1 MLMQIIVSTAA
12 LFYPWAKDI
21 YLPNLNFERLIASR
35 ILRGSGKGISR
46 PITTIATTAVA
57 VGMALMILSI
67 AVLKGFQTEI
77 RNKVV
82 GFGSHIQVISLH
94 DQFSKESKKVIANQ
108 SFVADLAAAKGVAH
122 VQNFALKPGIVE
134 TDEGLQGCII
144 KGIDEGYDWT
154 FFEDKIIRGNSLKG
168 ETGDLSKLILISS
181 RQASRMKVD
190 TGDRITAYF
199 VQSEQDIK
207 PRPFTIHGIYE
218 TGMEEFDKQY
228 VFVDITQVQKV
239 SGWGLEA
246 QIKHEITEEGVSF
259 EALGF
264 GGDTRHIFDWGSTS
278 IRGKGPHEI
287 APTADTTLTLIVSN
301 ETMTLPDT
309 AWLDVSKTVS
319 GYEAIL
325 HTAGGSWRNYVGGFE
340 VLLDDYD
347 DLFQTDDILLD
358 AIPHNMQTRVVT
370 DQYPEIFNWLEMLDL
385 NVIIIISLMIFI
397 SVINMTSALLIIILE
412 RTRMIGLLK
421 ALGTQNSSLVRIF
434 LRNAGA
440 VIGIGLLVGNVIG
453 IGLAWLQKSYGVIK
467 LDPVN
472 YFVET
477 APIQLD
483 FTSFILLDLLTLLI
497 CVLLLILPSLYVG
510 TISPV
515 RAIRFD

>member
-1 MLMQIIVSTAA
+1 
-12 LFYPWAKDI
+12 
-21 YLPNLNFERLIASR
+21 
-35 ILRGSGKGISR
+35 
-46 PITTIATTAVA
+46 
-57 VGMALMILSI
+57 MALMILSI
-67 AVLKGFQTEI
+67 GVLKGFQTEI

-108 SFVADLAAAKGVAH
+108 PFVKALEETDGVAH
-122 VQNFALKPGIVE
+122 VQSFALKPGIIE
-134 TDEGLQGCII
+134 ADEGLQGCII
-144 KGIDEGYDWT
+144 KGIDEGYDWS
-154 FFEDKIIRGNSLKG
+154 FFEDKIVRGNSLKG
-168 ETGDLSKLILISS
+168 ETGDLSRYILISA
-181 RQASRMKVD
+181 RQAARMKVD

-207 PRPFTIHGIYE
+207 PRTFTIHGVYE
-218 TGMEEFDKQY
+218 TGLEEFDKQY
-228 VFVDITQVQKV
+228 VFVDLTQVQKV

-246 QIKHEITEEGVSF
+246 QIKHSVTADGIEFEG
-259 EALGF
+259 LGF
-264 GGDTRHIFDWGSTS
+264 GGDTRHVFDWGSTV
-278 IRGKGPHEI
+278 IKGKGPHKI
-287 APTADTTLTLIVSN
+287 RPARDTTLTLIVSN

-309 AWLDVSKTVS
+309 AWLNVTHSVS
-319 GYEAIL
+319 GYEAAL
-325 HTAGGSWRNYVGGFE
+325 TTAGGSWRHYVGGFE
-340 VLLDDYD
+340 VLLNDYD
-347 DLFQTDDILLD
+347 DLLVADDIVHDQL
-358 AIPHNMQTRVVT
+358 PHNMQTRVVT

-397 SVINMTSALLIIILE
+397 SVINMTSAMLIIILE

-440 VIGIGLLVGNVIG
+440 VIGIGLIAGNVLG
-453 IGLAWLQKSYGVIK
+453 IGLAWIQKSQGIIK

-472 YFVET
+472 YFVDT

-483 FTSFILLDLLTLLI
+483 FTSFILLDLLTLVI
-497 CVLLLILPSLYVG
+497 CVLLLILPALYVG

>member
-1 MLMQIIVSTAA
+1 
-12 LFYPWAKDI
+12 
-21 YLPNLNFERLIASR
+21 
-35 ILRGSGKGISR
+35 
-46 PITTIATTAVA
+46 
-57 VGMALMILSI
+57 
-67 AVLKGFQTEI
+67 
-77 RNKVV
+77 
-82 GFGSHIQVISLH
+82 
-94 DQFSKESKKVIANQ
+94 
-108 SFVADLAAAKGVAH
+108 
-122 VQNFALKPGIVE
+122 
-134 TDEGLQGCII
+134 
-144 KGIDEGYDWT
+144 
-154 FFEDKIIRGNSLKG
+154 
-168 ETGDLSKLILISS
+168 
-181 RQASRMKVD
+181 
-190 TGDRITAYF
+190 
-199 VQSEQDIK
+199 
-207 PRPFTIHGIYE
+207 
-218 TGMEEFDKQY
+218 MEEFDKQY

-287 APTADTTLTLIVSN
+287 APAADTTLTLIVSN

-309 AWLDVSKTVS
+309 AWLDVSKTAS
-319 GYEAIL
+319 GYDAIL
-325 HTAGGSWRNYVGGFE
+325 HTSGGSWRNYVGGFE

-434 LRNAGA
+434 LRNAGV
-440 VIGIGLLVGNVIG
+440 VIGIGLIVGNVIG
-453 IGLAWLQKSYGVIK
+453 IGLAWIQKSFGVIK

-477 APIQLD
+477 APIKLD

-497 CVLLLILPSLYVG
+497 CVILLILPSLYVG

>member
-1 MLMQIIVSTAA
+1 
-12 LFYPWAKDI
+12 
-21 YLPNLNFERLIASR
+21 
-35 ILRGSGKGISR
+35 
-46 PITTIATTAVA
+46 
-57 VGMALMILSI
+57 MALMILSI

-82 GFGSHIQVISLH
+82 GFGSHIQVVSLH
-94 DQFSKESKKVIANQ
+94 DQFSKESKKVLANQ
-108 SFVADLAAAKGVAH
+108 AFVAELAKTEGVAH
-122 VQNFALKPGIVE
+122 IQNFALKPGIIE

-144 KGIDEGYDWT
+144 KGIDEGYDWS
-154 FFEDKIIRGNSLKG
+154 FFEDKIVRGNSLKG
-168 ETGDLSKLILISS
+168 QTGDLSKLILISS
-181 RQASRMKVD
+181 RQASRMQVD

-228 VFVDITQVQKV
+228 VFVDLTQVQKI

-246 QIKHEITEEGVSF
+246 QIRHEVTPEGVSF
-259 EALGF
+259 EGLGY
-264 GGDTRHIFDWGSTS
+264 GGDTRHVFDWGSTT
-278 IRGKGPHEI
+278 IRGKGPHFI
-287 APTADTTLTLIVSN
+287 TPARDTTLTLIVSN

-309 AWLDVSKTVS
+309 AWLDVTKTAQ
-319 GYEAIL
+319 GYEAVL
-325 HTAGGSWRNYVGGFE
+325 STAGGSWRNYVGGFE

-347 DLFQTDDILLD
+347 DLFQADDILLD
-358 AIPHNMQTRVVT
+358 LIPHNMQTRVVT
-370 DQYPEIFNWLEMLDL
+370 DQYPEIFNWLEMLDM
-385 NVIIIISLMIFI
+385 NVIIIIALMIFI

-421 ALGTQNSSLVRIF
+421 ALGAQNSSLVRIF

-440 VIGIGLLVGNVIG
+440 VVGIGLLAGNVIG
-453 IGLAWLQKSYGVIK
+453 IGLAWIQKSQGIIK

-472 YFVET
+472 YFVDT
-477 APIQLD
+477 APIELD
-483 FTSFILLDLLTLLI
+483 FTTFILLDLLTLFI
-497 CVLLLILPSLYVG
+497 CVLLLILPALYVG